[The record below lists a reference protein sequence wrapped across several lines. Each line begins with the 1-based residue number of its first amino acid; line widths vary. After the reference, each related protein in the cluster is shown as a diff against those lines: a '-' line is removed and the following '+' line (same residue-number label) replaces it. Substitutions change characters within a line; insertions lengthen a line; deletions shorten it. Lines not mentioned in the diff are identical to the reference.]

1 MVIFKGLIQDV
12 IDRALIKQFNDY
24 LVSQGMNPDNIT
36 EEARETLKES
46 YSQSLYPGSQTPPDS
61 MVKVLIADDP
71 SSSIEAS
78 ALTNPEFFDSISQT
92 TTSPTPTTVTYPPVT
107 SPTTVTYT
115 PVTGPTP
122 ATGPTSATGPTPA
135 TGPTTVT
142 YPPVTSP
149 TTVTYPPVTSSTT
162 VTYPPYTSP
171 TTTAPNCCE
180 VPWLDATETKA
191 ILGITDAPCYANFG
205 MLDGWS
211 NYKCNEAGGYT
222 IHFTSNDQ
230 DLDGMF
236 LHTLL
241 SQGMYGQFSST
252 SSTAK
257 FVFDIFLNI
266 MSVLT
271 FSCF

>member
-24 LVSQGMNPDNIT
+24 LVSQGMNPENIT
-36 EEARETLKES
+36 DEARETLKES

-92 TTSPTPTTVTYPPVT
+92 TTSQT
-107 SPTTVTYT
+107 
-115 PVTGPTP
+115 
-122 ATGPTSATGPTPA
+122 
-135 TGPTTVT
+135 PTTVT

-149 TTVTYPPVTSSTT
+149 TTVTYPPVTSPTPVTYPSITSPTPVTYPPVTSPTPVTYPSVTSPTT
-162 VTYPPYTSP
+162 VTYTPVTSP
-171 TTTAPNCCE
+171 TTSVTTAPKCCE
-180 VPWLDATETKA
+180 VPWFDATETKA

-222 IHFTSNDQ
+222 IHFTSDDQ
-230 DLDGMF
+230 DLDGLF

-241 SQGMYGQFSST
+241 SQGIYGQFLST
-252 SSTAK
+252 SFTPLLSLYLK
-257 FVFDIFLNI
+257 FFLI
-266 MSVLT
+266 
-271 FSCF
+271 SCMF

>member
-1 MVIFKGLIQDV
+1 
-12 IDRALIKQFNDY
+12 
-24 LVSQGMNPDNIT
+24 
-36 EEARETLKES
+36 
-46 YSQSLYPGSQTPPDS
+46 

-92 TTSPTPTTVTYPPVT
+92 TTSQT
-107 SPTTVTYT
+107 
-115 PVTGPTP
+115 
-122 ATGPTSATGPTPA
+122 
-135 TGPTTVT
+135 PTTVT

-149 TTVTYPPVTSSTT
+149 TTVTYPPVTSPTPVTYPSVTSPTT
-162 VTYPPYTSP
+162 VTYTPVTSP
-171 TTTAPNCCE
+171 TTSVTTAPKCCE
-180 VPWLDATETKA
+180 VPWFDATETKA

-222 IHFTSNDQ
+222 IHFTSDDQ
-230 DLDGMF
+230 DLDGLF

-241 SQGMYGQFSST
+241 SQGMYGQFLST

-257 FVFDIFLNI
+257 FVLDIFLNI
-266 MSVLT
+266 MSVVT